1 MKGQVCNFLIFW
13 SGNRHIRWL
22 SFRLQCYFILS
33 HLILQVNF
41 SDLSTQTWKP
51 GPPSFLLVYL
61 RTQAI
66 ILNMNYTVW
75 QEYSSSSIRTIQW
88 VGRPVYLLQFT
99 DYILH
104 CNLFINGQYVKFL
117 LSCKAGQ
124 ILHIGTSMEL
134 LSVMVKHWIRLYFFP
149 LKKKIESIQNV
160 NNLQSQDNQMDQGF
174 LLADW
179 EPAAWWVVDL
189 STENLRALFAHVFQT
204 SVQLKTCLTGVFSN
218 VEIVSWKALILTVNE
233 R

>member
-41 SDLSTQTWKP
+41 SDLRTQTWKP

-149 LKKKIESIQNV
+149 LKKKNRIYSERQQSTKSGQSDGSRLPIGGLRTSCMMSRRPV
-160 NNLQSQDNQMDQGF
+160 NWKPKSFVCSRLPDVG
-174 LLADW
+174 
-179 EPAAWWVVDL
+179 PV
-189 STENLRALFAHVFQT
+189 ENMLNGCF
-204 SVQLKTCLTGVFSN
+204 
-218 VEIVSWKALILTVNE
+218 
-233 R
+233 